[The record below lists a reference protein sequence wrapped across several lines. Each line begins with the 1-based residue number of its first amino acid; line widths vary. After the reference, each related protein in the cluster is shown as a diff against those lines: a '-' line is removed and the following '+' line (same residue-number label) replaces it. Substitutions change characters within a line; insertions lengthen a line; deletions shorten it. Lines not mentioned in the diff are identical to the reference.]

1 MLSLSLSSFLE
12 ICAHFWKFVLISGNF
27 LLISGIFRFVT
38 GNFCSFVEVL
48 CLFLAEKWRWRRAW
62 VSLEEE
68 SVFSFRIIAVIW
80 SSFVLI
86 LSLLLL
92 WRDTIVAVIIY
103 VMKKFS
109 NKTTISLLQA
119 LPQEFLVH
127 FHFSRKFISLIILWL
142 NWLICDWVHWNEIKL
157 INFLIEFV
165 TD

>member
-92 WRDTIVAVIIY
+92 WRDDIVAVMISLMKSLASKLRLLFLKLY
-103 VMKKFS
+103 LKKFWLVF
-109 NKTTISLLQA
+109 N
-119 LPQEFLVH
+119 FLEN
-127 FHFSRKFISLIILWL
+127 FISSIENVI
-142 NWLICDWVHWNEIKL
+142 NWLICDWVHWKW
-157 INFLIEFV
+157 
-165 TD
+165 D